1 MQAKSRR
8 SRIDMKRL
16 IKNGQI
22 IDGSGNPGY
31 RGDIL
36 LSGGKIEKI
45 APSIECEGAQ
55 VIDAC
60 GLVVAPGFIDTHSHS
75 DLQILVEPEVTPKVM
90 QGITTEVLGQDGI
103 SMAPLPKEYISPW
116 RKNLAGLDGDS
127 DQIDWTFETTE
138 NYLHMIDAAKPGL
151 NECYLVPHGNIR
163 MEAMGL
169 ENRLPDEEELEKMR
183 QITRREMEAG
193 AVGLSTGL
201 IYMPC
206 AYSESKEIIEMC
218 KVVAEYD
225 GIFVIHQRSEAD
237 SILDSMEE
245 VIRIGRESGVKIH
258 YSHFKVCGKKN
269 WDKVEKVIELLE
281 AAKAEGIRVSFD
293 QYPYVAGSTMLGVI
307 LPPWV
312 HDGGTDKVL
321 ERLADPALRR
331 KMVYDIEHGIPGW
344 DNFVEF
350 AGLDQIYVTSVK
362 TEKNKDAVGLSLT
375 ALGELRGKDPYEAT
389 FDLLYEE
396 ENAVGMVDFYGTEEH
411 VIRFMK
417 RPEMNACTDGL
428 LGGKPHP
435 RVYGAFP
442 RILGKYVREENALT
456 LEEAVYKMTKKPAQT
471 FRMTGRGELKEGYA
485 ADLCIF
491 NPDTVIDKGTFVEPI
506 QYPQGIEYVIIGGE
520 VTVEKGKHTG
530 RRNGAV
536 LRMKG
541 KEVI

>member
-1 MQAKSRR
+1 
-8 SRIDMKRL
+8 MKKL
-16 IKNGQI
+16 IRNGFI
-22 IDGSGNPGY
+22 ADGSGKPGY
-31 RGDIL
+31 KADVL
-36 LSGGKIEKI
+36 LNDGIIEKI
-45 APSIECEGAQ
+45 AQTIDAASADAEGAQ
-55 VIDAC
+55 VIDAE

-75 DLQILVEPEVTPKVM
+75 DLRVLVEPEVAPKVM
-90 QGITTEVLGQDGI
+90 QGITTEILGQDGI

-127 DQIDWTFETTE
+127 DQIDWNYETTE
-138 NYLHMIDAAKPGL
+138 NYLKMIDEVKPGL

-169 ENRLPDEEELEKMR
+169 ENRLPNDEELEKMCA
-183 QITRREMEAG
+183 ITRREMEAG

-225 GIFVIHQRSEAD
+225 GLFVIHQRSEAD
-237 SILDSMEE
+237 TILDSMEE
-245 VIRIGRESGVKIH
+245 VIKIGRESGVKIH

-269 WDKVEKVIELLE
+269 WDKVDTVIELLE
-281 AAKAEGIRVSFD
+281 DAKKEGIRVSFD

-321 ERLADPALRR
+321 ERLADPELRK

-350 AGLDQIYVTSVK
+350 AGLDQIFVTSVK
-362 TEKNKDAVGLSLT
+362 TDKNKDAIGLNLVE
-375 ALGELRGKDPYEAT
+375 LGNLRGKDPYDAT

-411 VIRFMK
+411 VIRIMK

-442 RILGKYVREENALT
+442 RILGKYVREEKALT
-456 LEEAVYKMTKKPAQT
+456 LEEAVYKMTKKPATT
-471 FRMTGRGELKEGYA
+471 FNMTGRGEVKEGYQ

-491 NPDTVIDKGTFVEPI
+491 NPETVIDKGTFVDPV
-506 QYPQGIEYVIIGGE
+506 QYPEGIEYVIVGGE
-520 VTVEKGKHTG
+520 LAVEKGKHTG
-530 RRNGAV
+530 RRNGVV
-536 LRMKG
+536 LRKKG
-541 KEVI
+541 KEVIR